1 MRRSCHTGRHC
12 RERTTPRDLALTLAG
27 VALLTI
33 APPAWGG
40 PSDVAVR
47 MRCPALSDVAA
58 AEFEARAKV
67 DLSAR
72 STKGGEL
79 EVVCDVSAT
88 RLRWRQKGGAWWARS
103 LPPPADTATL
113 VDGLLRASA
122 ELVEE
127 SLRFE
132 GGEGASKD
140 QPALPGPSPASPDET
155 SESASS
161 AGAAAKPSRKGAPA
175 ETAATEER
183 APSSDGSSTPSGATS
198 PWVWSVAAS
207 ADAAL
212 GVGGVAIVGPRAG
225 VVAELRGG
233 WVLQLM
239 GEYDFGLG
247 ASDAVTVRMAGASA
261 VVAKRFGS
269 AEAFDVAAG
278 AVAGSLFAMA
288 NGSVQP
294 ASLSELYG
302 GILMR
307 GRYGFREG
315 GWRFSLGPEIR
326 VYGIRPEVAVDHVVV
341 WGVPPV
347 SIGLGLEISLDLI
360 GSR

>member
-1 MRRSCHTGRHC
+1 
-12 RERTTPRDLALTLAG
+12 
-27 VALLTI
+27 
-33 APPAWGG
+33 
-40 PSDVAVR
+40 
-47 MRCPALSDVAA
+47 MRCPVLSDVAA

-72 STKGGEL
+72 STRGGEL
-79 EVVCDVSAT
+79 EVVCDDRAT
-88 RLRWRQKGGAWWARS
+88 RLRWRQKGGAWWARA
-103 LPPPADTATL
+103 LPPAAAPTTF
-113 VDGLLRASA
+113 VDGLLRASE

-132 GGEGASKD
+132 GGGEGAPKD
-140 QPALPGPSPASPDET
+140 QSALPVPSPASPDET

-161 AGAAAKPSRKGAPA
+161 AGAAAKPSRKTAPA

-198 PWVWSVAAS
+198 PWVWSVAAG

-225 VVAELRGG
+225 VVAELPGG
-233 WVLQLM
+233 WMLQLM

-278 AVAGSLFAMA
+278 AVAGSLFVTA

-315 GWRFSLGPEIR
+315 GWRFSLGPEVRI
-326 VYGIRPEVAVDHVVV
+326 YGIRPEVAVDHVVV

-360 GSR
+360 GYR